1 MSFPALQKTATVRPT
16 RFPASNKTWCE
27 LPVRILTRYIVFDL
41 LKVFLLTLT
50 SMTLFMFLVL
60 IGKVSVENGLGLV
73 PILRMVP
80 YMLPQAMQFAVPGS
94 MLLATTSV
102 YGRIAS
108 SNEIVAIKSL
118 GISPLVMIWPTLILA
133 TLVSFSAVVLNDVA
147 VSWGRGG
154 VQRVILESLEE
165 IVYGRLRTTR
175 SFSNSRLK
183 VTVRRV
189 QGRRLIQPTILY
201 SAPDKSAA
209 YTCTAEEGEIQADQ
223 EKNAVIVSLL
233 NFDIEHED
241 KLSIN
246 HPGEGEISYSL
257 EEFTGQSQH
266 SRSPSSY
273 SLGEIGPSKI
283 QQVALITQSK
293 QEMTSEAAFAMMS
306 GRSFELS
313 QPVWRNRQNSLDIA
327 ERTLDRLSTEP
338 HRRWANGFSCLG
350 FVLIGVPM
358 AIRRRHGEFWG
369 SFFACFL
376 PILVVYYPMLV
387 GTVNYAK
394 DGVLPP
400 QFVWLSN
407 LMLAIWGVWLMRRV
421 IRY

>member
-1 MSFPALQKTATVRPT
+1 M
-16 RFPASNKTWCE
+16 
-27 LPVRILTRYIVFDL
+27 RILTRYIVFDL
-41 LKVFLLTLT
+41 LKVFLLTLI

-60 IGKVSVENGLGLV
+60 VGKVAVENGLGLV

-80 YMLPQAMQFAVPGS
+80 YMLPQAMQFAVPGA

-108 SNEIVAIKSL
+108 SNEIVAVKSL

-147 VSWGRGG
+147 VSWGYGG
-154 VQRVILESLEE
+154 VQKVILESFEE
-165 IVYGRLRTTR
+165 IVYGRLQTTR
-175 SFSNSRLK
+175 SYSNDQLK
-183 VTVRRV
+183 VSVRRV
-189 QGRRLIQPTILY
+189 EGKRLIQPTFLFFAKQNQ
-201 SAPDKSAA
+201 SAWTVTADEAQIRADAEAQCVRLTLVNAEVDFAGKASA
-209 YTCTAEEGEIQADQ
+209 
-223 EKNAVIVSLL
+223 S
-233 NFDIEHED
+233 
-241 KLSIN
+241 
-246 HPGEGEISYSL
+246 HPGDWVITISLDDFS
-257 EEFTGQSQH
+257 GQSGR
-266 SRSPSSY
+266 SRSPSNY

-283 QQVALITQSK
+283 QQKALIAKSK
-293 QEMTSEAAFAMMS
+293 QEMTADAAFALMS

-313 QPVWRNRQNSLDIA
+313 QGVWRDRQRVLSIA
-327 ERTLDRLSTEP
+327 ERTLDRLYTEP

-376 PILVVYYPMLV
+376 PILLVYYPMLV
-387 GTVNYAK
+387 GTVDYAK